1 MRITTLLLLLP
12 LALAGC
18 LSFNSA
24 PTPPRQTIVVPPA
37 GAAVVCSNGMQP
49 PC

>member
-1 MRITTLLLLLP
+1 MRIVTLSLLLP

-18 LSFNSA
+18 LSFS
-24 PTPPRQTIVVPPA
+24 TSSPPRQTIVVPPA
-37 GAAVVCSNGMQP
+37 SSTTVVCTNGLQP